1 MNLESRFEREEA
13 MNAASEAAMIGGGP
27 IDPGVDPAEWPIRE
41 AGGGEAEG
49 FEEAE
54 RMLIEHASHADQ
66 QSAHA
71 ILHDQGAIEEQNPR
85 REDAEADAE
94 HSSELND
101 RDAS

>member
-13 MNAASEAAMIGGGP
+13 INAASEAAMIGGGP
-27 IDPGVDPAEWPIRE
+27 IDPEADPAQWPVTE
-41 AGGGEAEG
+41 AGGGESEG

-71 ILHDQGAIEEQNPR
+71 ILHDQGAVEEENLR
-85 REDAEADAE
+85 HADAEADAE
-94 HSSELND
+94 RSSELNGD
-101 RDAS
+101 GA